1 MRMPDRDQQ
10 IDRQDGHAPTEDLDR
25 LRWLFRNSEST
36 NEHLA
41 GSDQARP
48 HRARHLLNVLVYEP
62 RSSAAILAFLCMA
75 IIVLSVFPTSWKNG
89 HSTVSE
95 PLPITL
101 SSLSAEP
108 ALATTVAVHTARS
121 ASISSD

>member
-10 IDRQDGHAPTEDLDR
+10 TEKLNVEASAENLDR
-25 LRWLFRNSEST
+25 LKWLLQDSKSGDQRSGESRP
-36 NEHLA
+36 
-41 GSDQARP
+41 ARL
-48 HRARHLLNVLVYEP
+48 HRAHHRLKTLVYEP

-75 IIVLSVFPTSWKNG
+75 VVGLSAFPLSWKNG

-108 ALATTVAVHTARS
+108 
-121 ASISSD
+121 